1 MTSEEKILVAAE
13 ARVRTGGYNGFS
25 FRDLARDTA
34 LTSAGVHHYF
44 PTKADLVA
52 RLARNYTSRFL
63 DALDEC
69 PSHARVARLRE
80 LFAESLRQDGKMC
93 LCGLLAAESGGL
105 PEPVTA
111 AAKMFFAAL
120 VDRLVSAFPDS
131 DDPLSDA
138 LAVLAT
144 LEGAALLVTVQGDP
158 DVFEK
163 ATSDLGSKPS
173 SDGISD

>member
-63 DALDEC
+63 ETLNEC
-69 PSHARVARLRE
+69 ESDARVERLRE

-105 PEPVTA
+105 PEPVA
-111 AAKMFFAAL
+111 EAVKMFFAAL
-120 VDRLVSAFPDS
+120 IDRLVSAFPDS
-131 DDPLSDA
+131 EDPPSDA
-138 LAVLAT
+138 LEVLAT
-144 LEGAALLVTVQGDP
+144 LEGAALLATVLGDP
-158 DVFEK
+158 EIFEK
-163 ATSDLGSKPS
+163 ATFALGPEQSFAA
-173 SDGISD
+173 

>member
-1 MTSEEKILVAAE
+1 MTSEEKILAAAE

-25 FRDLARDTA
+25 FRDIARDA
-34 LTSAGVHHYF
+34 GLTSAGVHHYF
-44 PTKADLVA
+44 PTKTDLVA

-69 PSHARVARLRE
+69 PSHTRVARLRE

-105 PEPVTA
+105 PEPVVE

-131 DDPLSDA
+131 ADPLSDA
-138 LAVLAT
+138 LTMLAT
-144 LEGAALLVTVQGDP
+144 LEGAALLATVQGDP
-158 DVFEK
+158 DIFEK
-163 ATSDLGSKPS
+163 ATSASGSMQS
-173 SDGISD
+173 FTAC